1 LSVAADVNAVPPAG
15 IAGVGVMDDAKP
27 IAGSAALGIGA
38 LAIGT
43 VKYQTQ
49 HRLLLQMRESDK
61 AVVLGF
67 AEALAT
73 ARAVVGEAAA
83 KSA

>member
-1 LSVAADVNAVPPAG
+1 
-15 IAGVGVMDDAKP
+15 MDNAKP
-27 IAGSAALGIGA
+27 LGIGSALGIGA
-38 LAIGT
+38 LAIGN

-49 HRLLLQMRESDK
+49 HRLLLQMREGEK

-73 ARAVVGEAAA
+73 ARAVVAEAEV
-83 KSA
+83 KSS

>member
-1 LSVAADVNAVPPAG
+1 
-15 IAGVGVMDDAKP
+15 VMDNAKP
-27 IAGSAALGIGA
+27 IAGGTALGIGA
-38 LAIGT
+38 LAIGN

-49 HRLLLQMRESDK
+49 HRLLVQMREAEK

-73 ARAVVGEAAA
+73 ARAVVAEAAS